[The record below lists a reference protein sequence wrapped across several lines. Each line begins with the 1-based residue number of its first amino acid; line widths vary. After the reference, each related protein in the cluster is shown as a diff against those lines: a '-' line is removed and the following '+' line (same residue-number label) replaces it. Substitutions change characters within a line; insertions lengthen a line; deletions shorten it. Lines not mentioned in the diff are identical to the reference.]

1 MGGIIDFLLSV
12 NKISLVAFLGVLGF
26 LVYEILLLRNERLK
40 KQKPVL
46 PQFNATSIVNTAVM
60 QQQAAAV
67 VELPKKIDPVKQTK
81 ISPLLIAILIL
92 TALFFI
98 GFTLYM
104 VFSNT
109 SSKKTESNT
118 PKIVIQE
125 VSSPGL
131 KVFSNSWIE
140 VNENDSNQALK
151 PGVKLYIGIQ
161 TIDEADIDRARIK
174 INEKEWNVAHI
185 TSQFNKDKKVYYR
198 EYTIASGESKLKI
211 DAQLHSETD
220 GWLGD

>member
-26 LVYEILLLRNERLK
+26 LIYEIILLRNERIK

-60 QQQAAAV
+60 QQQAAAA
-67 VELPKKIDPVKQTK
+67 VELPKKADQVKQTK

-104 VFSNT
+104 VLS
-109 SSKKTESNT
+109 SAPSKKTDSNA

-131 KVFSNSWIE
+131 KIFTNSWVE
-140 VNENDSNQALK
+140 VNETDSGRVLK

-174 INEKEWNVAHI
+174 VNEKDWNVAHI

-198 EYTIASGESKLKI
+198 EYTVASGESKLKI

>member
-12 NKISLVAFLGVLGF
+12 NKISLVAFLGVFGF

-67 VELPKKIDPVKQTK
+67 VELPKKVDQVKQTK

-92 TALFFI
+92 TGLFFI
-98 GFTLYM
+98 GFTLYV
-104 VFSNT
+104 VFSN
-109 SSKKTESNT
+109 SPSKKAESNA

-125 VSSPGL
+125 ISSLGL
-131 KVFSNSWIE
+131 KVFTNSWVE
-140 VNENDSNQALK
+140 VNEGDTGRTLK
-151 PGVKLYIGIQ
+151 PGAKLYLGIQ
-161 TIDEADIDRARIK
+161 TIEEADIDRARIK
-174 INEKEWNVAHI
+174 VNEKDWNVAHI
-185 TSQFNKDKKVYYR
+185 TSQFNKEKKVYYR

-211 DAQLHSETD
+211 DAQLHSVAD